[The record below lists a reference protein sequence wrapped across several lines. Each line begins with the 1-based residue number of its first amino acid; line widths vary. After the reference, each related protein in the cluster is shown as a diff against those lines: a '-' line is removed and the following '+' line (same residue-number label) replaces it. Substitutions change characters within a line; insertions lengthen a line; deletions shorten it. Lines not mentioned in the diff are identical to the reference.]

1 MSSDDR
7 VKLTN
12 EDIRGI
18 QKRTTSQDLSVKK
31 DSEIYGITELR
42 VQQQTKNYRDTE
54 EVPTLN
60 QNRIPK
66 THPALNRKL

>member
-1 MSSDDR
+1 M

-18 QKRTTSQDLSVKK
+18 QKPASSRDYSVKK

-42 VQQQTKNYRDTE
+42 IQQQTKIYRYTE

-60 QNRIPK
+60 QI
-66 THPALNRKL
+66 